1 MTAALSQSPPR
12 GWKPWAALNWLCH
25 GVLAVGLMAPC
36 MTIVPRLGSAT
47 DVARAAGLLPQAQS
61 YSVLS
66 GVLALFEDGDLVIA
80 ILLMTFSVV
89 FPVAKLVVV
98 RLTLQGDV
106 RGAMPH
112 RLLAAMAV
120 VSKYSMTD
128 VFVIALIVVASRTLP
143 GDSQIDIEW
152 GAIAFALAALLSM
165 YLASA
170 VKKAVG

>member
-1 MTAALSQSPPR
+1 MTAALSESPSR

-36 MTIVPRLGSAT
+36 MTIVPRMGSAT
-47 DVARAAGLLPQAQS
+47 DVARSIGLLPQAES

-66 GVLALFEDGDLVIA
+66 GILALFEDGDLVIA
-80 ILLMTFSVV
+80 LVLLTFSVL

-98 RLTLQGDV
+98 RLTLQGAV
-106 RGAMPH
+106 CGAVPQK
-112 RLLAAMAV
+112 LLAAMAMF
-120 VSKYSMTD
+120 SKYSMTD

-143 GDSQIDIEW
+143 GDSQINLEW

-165 YLASA
+165 YLTSA
-170 VKKAVG
+170 VKKAVL